1 MPLRWTRFT
10 VNGRTPVPEREVTP
24 AQQRGY
30 RQHVAGKIA
39 RHKRDHGPLFAPH
52 IPLEIES
59 FESRRLRLSAEAEQR
74 RKAGRKRQAD
84 AWRAARARYHAL
96 SAEDRARVRAAWNA
110 KPCPADPVYLLDLM
124 TRLVPTAEDLARRAA
139 ARAREAEQCKREPWW
154 IEHTGCGGVVTKPKS
169 QVLRVC
175 ECLACGERWEGREAV
190 AAAEAGVLTM
200 IEQPNRVHQGEFQ
213 LRDRSRSSDD

>member
-10 VNGRTPVPEREVTP
+10 VNGRTPVPEREVTA

-30 RQHVAGKIA
+30 RQHVSGKIA

-59 FESRRLRLSAEAEQR
+59 FETRRIRLSAETEQR

-96 SAEDRARVRAAWNA
+96 SPDDRARVRDTWNA

-124 TRLVPTAEDLARRAA
+124 TRLVPTAADLARRAA
-139 ARAREAEQCKREPWW
+139 AQAREAERCRREPWW

-175 ECLACGERWEGREAV
+175 ECLTCGARWEGPAAV
-190 AAAEAGVLTM
+190 GAAEEGVLKM
-200 IEQPNRVHQGEFQ
+200 IKHPGQVRQEEFQ
-213 LRDRSRSSDD
+213 LTVRPRRSGD